1 MEEFQEI
8 AMLHE
13 SDRSPIEMDTAQSLI
28 TFSQESVIREAYSPQ
43 RSAQSF
49 IQFSEET
56 AAIRQSHCPEKATI
70 NSDEDI
76 IIKEENEDESVIKMI
91 RRQDFEKET
100 ENITALVH
108 DNDKNGTVKD
118 KINMS
123 VQERGDGDKIHD
135 GSTVEEGNATGEQIG
150 DGSPVEEGNGI
161 GGSPVEE
168 GNGTVEE
175 IGHDINTEISK
186 DDDEEGEQLETED
199 KESAIYKMIRRQDF
213 EKEMENITALVHDNN
228 KNGTVEDKINMSVQE
243 KGDGDKIHD
252 GSTVEEGN
260 ATGEQIGDGSPV
272 EEGNGIGGSPVEEG
286 NGMVEEIGHDIN
298 TEISKDDDEEGE
310 QLETEDKESA
320 IYW

>member
-13 SDRSPIEMDTAQSLI
+13 SHRSPIEMDTAQSLI

-43 RSAQSF
+43 RSAQSL

-56 AAIRQSHCPEKATI
+56 AATRQSHCSEKATI
-70 NSDEDI
+70 NSYEDI
-76 IIKEENEDESVIKMI
+76 IIKEENEDEAVIKI
-91 RRQDFEKET
+91 
-100 ENITALVH
+100 
-108 DNDKNGTVKD
+108 
-118 KINMS
+118 
-123 VQERGDGDKIHD
+123 
-135 GSTVEEGNATGEQIG
+135 
-150 DGSPVEEGNGI
+150 
-161 GGSPVEE
+161 
-168 GNGTVEE
+168 
-175 IGHDINTEISK
+175 
-186 DDDEEGEQLETED
+186 
-199 KESAIYKMIRRQDF
+199 IRRQDF
-213 EKEMENITALVHDNN
+213 EKEMENITALVHDND

-272 EEGNGIGGSPVEEG
+272 KEGNGIGGSPLEEG
-286 NGMVEEIGHDIN
+286 NGTVEEIGHDIN